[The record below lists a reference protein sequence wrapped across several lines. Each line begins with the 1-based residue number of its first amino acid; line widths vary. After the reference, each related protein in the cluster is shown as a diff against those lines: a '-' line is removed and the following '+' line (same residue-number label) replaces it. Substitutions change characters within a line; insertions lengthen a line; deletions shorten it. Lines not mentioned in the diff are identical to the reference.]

1 MRMPRDEQVFRLHP
15 PDQPAQLAFGRRDR
29 PGHGFRLPPADGQPL
44 AGRPLTYLIFLAG
57 AGLLRRAHPD
67 VRVDIIVFNCFR
79 PQIKKTPKTRLNPQ
93 SAQESQINPPNYYIL
108 PDCWESGVDWT
119 FTVVDG
125 EIVWP
130 ATFDTGYL
138 LDADYGNVWIK
149 SGDSFVEDGTLY
161 LIVDSYYLPDYYNY
175 DLDSAYESFTLPEGV
190 TL

>member
-1 MRMPRDEQVFRLHP
+1 MFKPSKPNFDF
-15 PDQPAQLAFGRRDR
+15 
-29 PGHGFRLPPADGQPL
+29 ADGESVATIDFTYPDINDFGGEIFQIVLTVADPDMVSP
-44 AGRPLTYLIFLAG
+44 AGHDQLTIKAQRKLTRKFLGTGTFYSGFYEEEA
-57 AGLLRRAHPD
+57 
-67 VRVDIIVFNCFR
+67 
-79 PQIKKTPKTRLNPQ
+79 
-93 SAQESQINPPNYYIL
+93 PNYYIL

-125 EIVWP
+125 VIVWP
-130 ATFDTGYL
+130 DTFDTGYL
-138 LDADYGNVWIK
+138 LDAAVGNVWIK

>member
-1 MRMPRDEQVFRLHP
+1 MRMPRDEQSFRIDMIISMLRPSREISVHTSRSSG
-15 PDQPAQLAFGRRDR
+15 FIRR
-29 PGHGFRLPPADGQPL
+29 
-44 AGRPLTYLIFLAG
+44 I
-57 AGLLRRAHPD
+57 
-67 VRVDIIVFNCFR
+67 
-79 PQIKKTPKTRLNPQ
+79 
-93 SAQESQINPPNYYIL
+93 SL

-138 LDADYGNVWIK
+138 IDAAVGNVWIK

-175 DLDSAYESFTLPEGV
+175 DLDSAYEFFTLPEGV